1 MRKILLFGVALTGLA
16 VAAGAF
22 VSAGSAQ
29 GRSDAGRY
37 VLTKNNRFEVAGSRI
52 VCGVLQKQA
61 GNTPRLL
68 CYRSKLRGKTPLVG
82 SYEVELTET
91 GVGVA
96 RVGDRRFVFSKAE
109 VAPHGAPAGSARA
122 KLVFGGV
129 AQLRSRSERVY
140 VAGTNIVCRLYNAS
154 LRAVLCVSMGRDG
167 RVHDGTYLV
176 WITNRG
182 VVVAQARQGKAVVVF
197 QRVHGH

>member
-1 MRKILLFGVALTGLA
+1 MKKTLLFGVVLAGLV

-22 VSAGSAQ
+22 VAAGWAQ
-29 GRSDAGRY
+29 GQSAPGRY
-37 VLTKNNRFEVAGSRI
+37 VLKTHDRFEVAGSRI
-52 VCGVLQKQA
+52 VCGVLKKQA
-61 GNTPRLL
+61 GSARLV

-82 SYEVELTET
+82 SYEVVLAET

-96 RVGDRRFVFSKAE
+96 RVGDRRFVFSKAQ
-109 VAPHGAPAGSARA
+109 VAPTGAPAGSARA
-122 KLVFGGV
+122 QLVFGGV

-167 RVHDGTYLV
+167 HVHDGTYLV